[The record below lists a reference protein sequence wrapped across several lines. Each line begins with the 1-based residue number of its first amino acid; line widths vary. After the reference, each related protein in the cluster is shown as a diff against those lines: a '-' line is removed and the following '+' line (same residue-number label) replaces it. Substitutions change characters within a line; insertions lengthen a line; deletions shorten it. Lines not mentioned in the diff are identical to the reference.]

1 VLPANFELPAAIV
14 LLLGGAVACFAGY
27 RLFRVVLAIYGFIF
41 GAMLASSVMGISNH
55 LGMLI
60 AALIGGILGAVLFTF
75 AYYVSIGLIGAGMGA
90 GLLQAVWHYAKS
102 SDPPSVAV
110 IVAAVAGAVV
120 AMALQRY
127 VIIIS
132 TACSGAWTMLIGGL
146 AIAGNRTAERARPA
160 ATWILYPFSPAWTAL
175 GVFRLDPSQRRR
187 NRCQAGMTGK
197 KSKRRL
203 AGLNR
208 GLRV

>member
-1 VLPANFELPAAIV
+1 MLPATFELPAAIV

-90 GLLQAVWHYAKS
+90 ALLQAVWHYAKS

-110 IVAAVAGAVV
+110 IIAAVAGAVV

-127 VIIIS
+127 VIIFS
-132 TACSGAWTMLIGGL
+132 TACSGAWTMIVAGL
-146 AIAGNRTAERARPA
+146 ALAGNRSAERAA
-160 ATWILYPFSPAWTAL
+160 AGGNVWILYPFSPAYGQRWVSIAWIVLSVAGVAVQL
-175 GVFRLDPSQRRR
+175 GL
-187 NRCQAGMTGK
+187 TGRK
-197 KSKRRL
+197 KY
-203 AGLNR
+203 
-208 GLRV
+208 

>member
-1 VLPANFELPAAIV
+1 VLPATFELPAAIV

-102 SDPPSVAV
+102 SEPPSVAM
-110 IVAAVAGAVV
+110 IIAAVAGAVV

-127 VIIIS
+127 VIILS

-146 AIAGNRTAERARPA
+146 ALTGNRGAERAA
-160 ATWILYPFSPAWTAL
+160 AGGNVWILYPFSPAY
-175 GVFRLDPSQRRR
+175 GQRWVSFAWILLSVVGIAV
-187 NRCQAGMTGK
+187 QAGMTGK
-197 KSKRRL
+197 KKY
-203 AGLNR
+203 
-208 GLRV
+208 

>member
-60 AALIGGILGAVLFTF
+60 AALVGGILGAVLFTF

-90 GLLQAVWHYAKS
+90 FFLHVVWDYAKRS
-102 SDPPSVAV
+102 EPPSVAV
-110 IVAAVAGAVV
+110 IIAAVAGAVV

-132 TACSGAWTMLIGGL
+132 TAFSGAWTMIVGGL
-146 AIAGNRTAERARPA
+146 AIAGNRAAERA
-160 ATWILYPFSPAWTAL
+160 TTGGNVWILYPFSSAPGQRWVSIAWVLL
-175 GVFRLDPSQRRR
+175 GLVGVAVQT
-187 NRCQAGMTGK
+187 GMTGK
-197 KSKRRL
+197 KKY
-203 AGLNR
+203 
-208 GLRV
+208 

>member
-146 AIAGNRTAERARPA
+146 AIAGNRTAERAA
-160 ATWILYPFSPAWTAL
+160 AGGNVWILYPFSPAY
-175 GVFRLDPSQRRR
+175 GQRWVSIAWILLSVVGIAV
-187 NRCQAGMTGK
+187 QTGMTGK
-197 KSKRRL
+197 KKY
-203 AGLNR
+203 
-208 GLRV
+208 

>member
-146 AIAGNRTAERARPA
+146 AIAGNRSAERAA
-160 ATWILYPFSPAWTAL
+160 AGGNVWILYPFSPAY
-175 GVFRLDPSQRRR
+175 GQRWVSIAWILLSVVGIAV
-187 NRCQAGMTGK
+187 QTGMTGK
-197 KSKRRL
+197 KKY
-203 AGLNR
+203 
-208 GLRV
+208 

>member
-1 VLPANFELPAAIV
+1 VLPANFEFPAAIV

-27 RLFRVVLAIYGFIF
+27 RFFRVVLAIYGFIF

-90 GLLQAVWHYAKS
+90 FLLHVVWDYAKRS
-102 SDPPSVAV
+102 EPPSVAV
-110 IVAAVAGAVV
+110 IIASVAGAVI

-127 VIIIS
+127 VIIVS
-132 TACSGAWTMLIGGL
+132 TAFSGAWTMLVAGL
-146 AIAGNRTAERARPA
+146 AIAGNRTAERVA
-160 ATWILYPFSPAWTAL
+160 ATGNVWILYPFAPAT
-175 GVFRLDPSQRRR
+175 GQRWVPFAWVLLSLFGIAV
-187 NRCQAGMTGK
+187 QAGVTGRK
-197 KSKRRL
+197 KY
-203 AGLNR
+203 
-208 GLRV
+208 

>member
-1 VLPANFELPAAIV
+1 VLPANFELPAALV

-27 RLFRVVLAIYGFIF
+27 RFFRVVLAIYGFIF

-90 GLLQAVWHYAKS
+90 YLLNVVWTYAAHAE
-102 SDPPSVAV
+102 PPRVGI
-110 IVAAVAGAVV
+110 IVASVAGAVI

-132 TACSGAWTMLIGGL
+132 TAFSGAWTIIVAGL
-146 AIAGNRTAERARPA
+146 AVAGNNAVERAA
-160 ATWILYPFSPAWTAL
+160 SSNSVWILYPFAPTQGPRWVPFVWVLLS
-175 GVFRLDPSQRRR
+175 
-187 NRCQAGMTGK
+187 
-197 KSKRRL
+197 L
-203 AGLNR
+203 AGIAVQTGFTGR
-208 GLRV
+208 RKY

>member
-1 VLPANFELPAAIV
+1 VLPATFELPAAIV
-14 LLLGGAVACFAGY
+14 LLFGGAVACFAGY

-60 AALIGGILGAVLFTF
+60 AALVGGILGAVLFTF

-90 GLLQAVWHYAKS
+90 ALLQALWHYAKS
-102 SDPPSVAV
+102 TDPPSVAV
-110 IVAAVAGAVV
+110 IIAAVAGAVI

-127 VIIIS
+127 VIIVS

-146 AIAGNRTAERARPA
+146 ALAGNRSAERAA
-160 ATWILYPFSPAWTAL
+160 AGGNVWILYPFSPSYGQRWVSFAWIL
-175 GVFRLDPSQRRR
+175 LS
-187 NRCQAGMTGK
+187 
-197 KSKRRL
+197 L
-203 AGLNR
+203 AGIAVQT
-208 GLRV
+208 GLTGRKKY